1 VVAPTYD
8 AVQRFRYE
16 YRSHEEGSGGVTVE
30 CISVVPGQRPL
41 RIHAKKLIK
50 AFGLDVSGKAP
61 LALSS
66 TLDTIRERLGV
77 RCGVLQHHAPSDVA
91 AAQVRVNA
99 GVE

>member
-1 VVAPTYD
+1 VHLGRPRPTPAAD
-8 AVQRFRYE
+8 SRQ
-16 YRSHEEGSGGVTVE
+16 
-30 CISVVPGQRPL
+30 
-41 RIHAKKLIK
+41 KLIK

-66 TLDTIRERLGV
+66 ALDTIRERFGV
-77 RCGVLQHHAPSDVA
+77 RGGVLQHHAPSDVA